1 MKRFTARPNRAHDS
15 DYHKS
20 LVQPVLMAEQFTV
33 MGQTI
38 PRIAIIQGSILST
51 WGAFAYFAQ
60 SADPP
65 SVTALIPAFMGFP
78 MIILGVLS
86 QINDSNRHHYMHA
99 SMILALVM
107 ALGGSRLAVGW
118 SDMSVLAIIS
128 HLILLIGGI
137 SFIVIGVISFRH
149 ARLARESVVNE

>member
-1 MKRFTARPNRAHDS
+1 M
-15 DYHKS
+15 
-20 LVQPVLMAEQFTV
+20 
-33 MGQTI
+33 MGQTV
-38 PRIAIIQGSILST
+38 PRIAIIQGSILSS
-51 WGAFAYFAQ
+51 WGALAYFVQ

-86 QINDSNRHHYMHA
+86 EINDANRHHYMHA

-107 ALGGSRLAVGW
+107 AIGGSRLVVGW
-118 SDMSVLAIIS
+118 SEMSGLALIS
-128 HLILLIGGI
+128 HLFLLVGGI

-149 ARLARESVVNE
+149 ARLVRESVMN

>member
-1 MKRFTARPNRAHDS
+1 M
-15 DYHKS
+15 
-20 LVQPVLMAEQFTV
+20 
-33 MGQTI
+33 MGQTV
-38 PRIAIIQGSILST
+38 PRIAIIQGSILSS
-51 WGAFAYFAQ
+51 WGALAYFVQ

-86 QINDSNRHHYMHA
+86 EINDANRHHYMHA

-107 ALGGSRLAVGW
+107 AIGGSRLVVGW
-118 SDMSVLAIIS
+118 SEMSGLALIS
-128 HLILLIGGI
+128 HLFLLVGGI

-149 ARLARESVVNE
+149 ARLVRESVMNE

>member
-1 MKRFTARPNRAHDS
+1 M
-15 DYHKS
+15 
-20 LVQPVLMAEQFTV
+20 
-33 MGQTI
+33 MGQTV
-38 PRIAIIQGSILST
+38 PRIAIIQGSILSS
-51 WGAFAYFAQ
+51 WGALAYFVQ

-86 QINDSNRHHYMHA
+86 EINDVNRHHYMHA

-107 ALGGSRLAVGW
+107 AIGGLRLIVGW
-118 SDMSVLAIIS
+118 SEMSGLALIS
-128 HLILLIGGI
+128 HLFLLVGGI

-149 ARLARESVVNE
+149 ARLVRESVMNE

>member
-1 MKRFTARPNRAHDS
+1 
-15 DYHKS
+15 
-20 LVQPVLMAEQFTV
+20 MAEHFTM
-33 MGQTI
+33 MGQTV
-38 PRIAIIQGSILST
+38 PRIAIIQGSILSS
-51 WGAFAYFAQ
+51 WGALAYFVQ

-86 QINDSNRHHYMHA
+86 EINDANRHHYVHA

-107 ALGGSRLAVGW
+107 AIGGSRLIVGW
-118 SDMSVLAIIS
+118 SEMSGLALIS
-128 HLILLIGGI
+128 HLFLLVGGI

-149 ARLARESVVNE
+149 ARLVRESVMNE

>member
-1 MKRFTARPNRAHDS
+1 
-15 DYHKS
+15 
-20 LVQPVLMAEQFTV
+20 MAEHFTM
-33 MGQTI
+33 MGQTV
-38 PRIAIIQGSILST
+38 PRIAIIQGSILSS
-51 WGAFAYFAQ
+51 WGALAYFVQ

-86 QINDSNRHHYMHA
+86 EINDANRHHYMHA

-107 ALGGSRLAVGW
+107 AIGGLRLVVGW
-118 SDMSVLAIIS
+118 SEMSGLALIS
-128 HLILLIGGI
+128 HLFLLVGGI

-149 ARLARESVVNE
+149 ARLVRESVMNE

>member
-1 MKRFTARPNRAHDS
+1 M
-15 DYHKS
+15 
-20 LVQPVLMAEQFTV
+20 
-33 MGQTI
+33 MGQTV
-38 PRIAIIQGSILST
+38 PRIAIIQGSILSS
-51 WGAFAYFAQ
+51 WGALAYFVQ

-86 QINDSNRHHYMHA
+86 EINDANRHHYMHA

-107 ALGGSRLAVGW
+107 AIGGLRLVVGW
-118 SDMSVLAIIS
+118 SEMSGLALIS
-128 HLILLIGGI
+128 HLFLLVGGI

-149 ARLARESVVNE
+149 ARLVRESVMNE

>member
-1 MKRFTARPNRAHDS
+1 M
-15 DYHKS
+15 
-20 LVQPVLMAEQFTV
+20 
-33 MGQTI
+33 MGQTV
-38 PRIAIIQGSILST
+38 PRIAIIQGSILSS
-51 WGAFAYFAQ
+51 WGALAYFVQ

-86 QINDSNRHHYMHA
+86 EINDVNRHHYMHA

-107 ALGGSRLAVGW
+107 AIGGSRLIVGW
-118 SDMSVLAIIS
+118 SEMSGLALIS
-128 HLILLIGGI
+128 HLFLLVGGI

-149 ARLARESVVNE
+149 ARLVRESVMNE

>member
-1 MKRFTARPNRAHDS
+1 M
-15 DYHKS
+15 
-20 LVQPVLMAEQFTV
+20 
-33 MGQTI
+33 MGQTV
-38 PRIAIIQGSILST
+38 PRIAIIQGSILSS
-51 WGAFAYFAQ
+51 WGALAYLVQ

-86 QINDSNRHHYMHA
+86 EINDANRHHYMHA

-107 ALGGSRLAVGW
+107 AIGGSRLVVGW
-118 SDMSVLAIIS
+118 SEMSGLALIS
-128 HLILLIGGI
+128 HLFLLVGGI

-149 ARLARESVVNE
+149 ARLVRESVMNE

>member
-1 MKRFTARPNRAHDS
+1 M
-15 DYHKS
+15 
-20 LVQPVLMAEQFTV
+20 
-33 MGQTI
+33 MGQTV
-38 PRIAIIQGSILST
+38 PRIAIIQGSILSS
-51 WGAFAYFAQ
+51 WGALAYFVQ

-86 QINDSNRHHYMHA
+86 EINDVNRHHYMHA

-107 ALGGSRLAVGW
+107 AIGGSRLVVGW
-118 SDMSVLAIIS
+118 SEMSGLALIS
-128 HLILLIGGI
+128 HLFLLVGGI

-149 ARLARESVVNE
+149 ARLVRESVMNE

>member
-1 MKRFTARPNRAHDS
+1 
-15 DYHKS
+15 
-20 LVQPVLMAEQFTV
+20 MAEHFTM
-33 MGQTI
+33 MGQTV
-38 PRIAIIQGSILST
+38 PRIAIIQGSILSS
-51 WGAFAYFAQ
+51 WGALAYLFQ

-86 QINDSNRHHYMHA
+86 EINDANRHHYMHA

-107 ALGGSRLAVGW
+107 AIGGSRLVVGW
-118 SDMSVLAIIS
+118 SEMSGLALIS
-128 HLILLIGGI
+128 HLFLLVGGI

-149 ARLARESVVNE
+149 ARLVRESVMNE